1 MGIVLFSHIAREHL
15 LEAISISVH
24 VFGRNSEIMNV
35 KEVRDNSSRIVC
47 LRPGKCSHQLS
58 AAQAKL
64 LPRFPGLRLKPCLRP
79 PSATQTLSPLT

>member
-35 KEVRDNSSRIVC
+35 KEIRDNSFRIVC
-47 LRPGKCSHQLS
+47 LR
-58 AAQAKL
+58 QA
-64 LPRFPGLRLKPCLRP
+64 R
-79 PSATQTLSPLT
+79 